1 MAYSVEYCI
10 AEDGMVVEAGFYS
23 VAEATAALDR
33 EGDGEV
39 DRRDL
44 YDADGDWIEDSDEDE

>member
-1 MAYSVEYCI
+1 MSILTEYCI
-10 AEDGMVVEAGFYS
+10 VEDGAVIEDGFYS
-23 VAEATAALDR
+23 FEDATAALDS

-44 YDADGDWIEDSDEDE
+44 YDANGDWVEESDA

>member
-1 MAYSVEYCI
+1 MTSSVEYCI
-10 AEDGMVVEAGFYS
+10 AEDGMVVEDGFYS
-23 VAEATAALDR
+23 VAEATAALDSDA
-33 EGDGEV
+33 DGEV

>member
-1 MAYSVEYCI
+1 MTSIEYCI
-10 AEDGMVVEAGFYS
+10 VEDGTVVEDGFYS
-23 VAEATAALDR
+23 VKEATERLDS
-33 EGDGEV
+33 EGNGEV